1 MSDSAITIE
10 AKIEAPIDKVWN
22 YWTTPQH
29 IMQWNNA
36 NDDWHTPHA
45 VNDLR
50 TGGSFLSTMAAKD
63 GSFSFDFCG
72 VYSEVAEH
80 ALIAYS
86 LEDGRKVKVTFSP
99 DGEFTSVIE
108 TFDPESE
115 NSLEMQK
122 AGWQA
127 ILNNFKKYVESN

>member
-1 MSDSAITIE
+1 MSNSAITIE
-10 AKIEAPIDKVWN
+10 ATIKAPIDKVWN
-22 YWTTPQH
+22 YWTTPEH

-36 NDDWHTPHA
+36 SDDWHTPHA

-63 GSFSFDFCG
+63 GSFSFDFSG
-72 VYSEVAEH
+72 VYSDVAQHER
-80 ALIAYS
+80 IAYS
-86 LEDGRKVKVTFSP
+86 MEDGRKVEVTFSS
-99 DGEFTSVIE
+99 DSESTTVIE
-108 TFDPESE
+108 TFDPETV
-115 NSLEMQK
+115 NSAEMQK

>member
-1 MSDSAITIE
+1 MSNSAITIE
-10 AKIEAPIDKVWN
+10 ATIKAPIDKVWN
-22 YWTTPQH
+22 YWTTPEH

-36 NDDWHTPHA
+36 SDDWHTPHA

-63 GSFSFDFCG
+63 GSFSFDFSG
-72 VYSEVAEH
+72 VYSDVAQHER
-80 ALIAYS
+80 IAYS
-86 LEDGRKVKVTFSP
+86 MEDGRKVEVTFSS
-99 DGEFTSVIE
+99 DGESTTVIE
-108 TFDPESE
+108 TFDPETV
-115 NSLEMQK
+115 NSAEMQK